1 MKKKIDDPG
10 YIGGQGPLTKEEEIA
25 LSKYFAE
32 RKAKLENERIK
43 KEDRSSKKKHTEPV

>member
-32 RKAKLENERIK
+32 KKAKLENAKIK
-43 KEDRSSKKKHTEPV
+43 KEERTSKKKQSEPV